1 MEIIP
6 PSQSPVTPLRRT
18 KSIPT
23 MTTSNTQ
30 EIPFDIAS
38 TPPSSF
44 DYDLIT
50 TKPSSFVA
58 YTSLRDIISS
68 SSPSNSSLALPMIFH
83 GSCSPVISSV
93 GDISIRNRLVKQAA
107 LSYLQPTALT
117 SSDDSPG
124 SQFFRRVWLQISAG
138 LQFLKRVFDWIF
150 QSIRVPLIVK

>member
-1 MEIIP
+1 MEIP
-6 PSQSPVTPLRRT
+6 PSQSLATPLRRT
-18 KSIPT
+18 KSIAT
-23 MTTSNTQ
+23 MSTS

-44 DYDLIT
+44 DYDLISV
-50 TKPSSFVA
+50 KPSSFVA

-68 SSPSNSSLALPMIFH
+68 SPSNSSLALPTIN
-83 GSCSPVISSV
+83 GSCSPVISTA

-124 SQFFRRVWLQISAG
+124 SQFFRRVWLHISAG
-138 LQFLKRVFDWIF
+138 IQFLRRVFDWLF

>member
-1 MEIIP
+1 MEIP
-6 PSQSPVTPLRRT
+6 PSQSPATPLRRT
-18 KSIPT
+18 KSIST
-23 MTTSNTQ
+23 MTTLNTQ

-68 SSPSNSSLALPMIFH
+68 SSPSNSSLALPMIH

-107 LSYLQPTALT
+107 LSYLQPTTALT

-138 LQFLKRVFDWIF
+138 LQFLKRVFDWLF